1 MVVIAISCTPKQN
14 KQEINTTLDEEM
26 NQTYAYGICVD
37 SLVLNHFKIE
47 KGDYLSSILMNL
59 GFTGNN
65 VEQIAET
72 ISSLYHPSKLH
83 ALPKGYKRGAL

>member
-1 MVVIAISCTPKQN
+1 MFMGNKLTQNIAFLLVVVIAISCTPKQN
-14 KQEINTTLDEEM
+14 KQEINTTLDDEM
-26 NQTYAYGICVD
+26 
-37 SLVLNHFKIE
+37 NHFKIE

-83 ALPKGYKRGAL
+83 ALPKEYKRGDL